1 MNLLTRLFHHCDRN
15 LEYIEGTRFPKTGT
29 TGRGKVWRNYR
40 CSICGKLYTSCGNKI
55 YRINTSY
62 DSPIKINCGGCNE

>member
-1 MNLLTRLFHHCDRN
+1 MGLFKKLFHHCSDH

-40 CSICGKLYTSCGNKI
+40 CAV
-55 YRINTSY
+55 
-62 DSPIKINCGGCNE
+62 